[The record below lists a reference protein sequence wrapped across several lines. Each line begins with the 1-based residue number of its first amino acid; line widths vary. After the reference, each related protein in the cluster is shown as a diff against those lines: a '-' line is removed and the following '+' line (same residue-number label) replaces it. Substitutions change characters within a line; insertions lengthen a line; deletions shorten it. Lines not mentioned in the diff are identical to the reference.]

1 MTMPTRVQD
10 AMHPRAVTVS
20 PHDPLPSAVVTME
33 ALEIKRLPVVQDGR
47 VVGIVTDG
55 EVRRALPTLTEGLSP
70 WAFTARVGRACL
82 REIMRAPVHT
92 VTPETPLRAALQTM
106 LDRRV
111 GGLPVVNEDGEPLGM
126 LTLTDILRAEV
137 RAPRLHWGLA
147 DQHMTRTVVT
157 TAPDAPAAEAAAKL
171 KVTRLRVLPVVDG
184 EQLVGVLHEKDIAAA
199 IDRAGASHGPT
210 VLAAQFVLGGV
221 TVLDLMRP
229 PTGYLME
236 GVPLHDAV
244 RRMLDLHVRGL
255 PIITQEGE
263 LLGVLTISDVIR
275 AVLGQPQTA

>member
-1 MTMPTRVQD
+1 
-10 AMHPRAVTVS
+10 
-20 PHDPLPSAVVTME
+20 
-33 ALEIKRLPVVQDGR
+33 
-47 VVGIVTDG
+47 
-55 EVRRALPTLTEGLSP
+55 
-70 WAFTARVGRACL
+70 
-82 REIMRAPVHT
+82 
-92 VTPETPLRAALQTM
+92 M

-157 TAPDAPAAEAAAKL
+157 TAPDSPAAEAAAKL

-221 TVLDLMRP
+221 TVRDLMRP

-275 AVLGQPQTA
+275 AVLGQGQPA